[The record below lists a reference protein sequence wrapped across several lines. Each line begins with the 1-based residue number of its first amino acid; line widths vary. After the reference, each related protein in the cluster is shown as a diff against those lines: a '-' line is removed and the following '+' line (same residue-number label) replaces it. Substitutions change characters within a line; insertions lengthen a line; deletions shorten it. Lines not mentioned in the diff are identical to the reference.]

1 MSNKRYGIWNTC
13 KKEFQFGISEPSKSK
28 ALKALFDKIGND
40 AYKWRFRVKLIPNE
54 KSEI

>member
-1 MSNKRYGIWNTC
+1 MSNRRYGIWNTC